1 MAPELTKLRTVTRT
15 LLTAG
20 HVLAG
25 DPPREGA
32 RAVLVKDDR
41 IAWVADP
48 SELRE
53 RVSKKERVDL
63 GDAWVMPGL
72 IDPHFHLSAYA
83 VLPGWVDV
91 TGATTVRQLAAALL
105 EGAASAPE
113 GTWVVGWGCREL
125 VTGLDLK
132 LTREVLDAAVP
143 ERPCLV
149 VHSSFHSGVANSAAL
164 ARVGFGRTTPRAPG
178 GELERDIRGEP
189 NGRVWERAFT
199 VMEWAARR
207 AELDALGD
215 GWGDRVGAL
224 STQFL
229 SEGLTH
235 VGDASMS
242 PREIEL
248 AQKTSFPFGLTAMPA
263 SGASMLGRVDDVLEG
278 PRTGEGD
285 AHLRIGP
292 VKLFADGAERCALF
306 LPYPIVMKALRG
318 LATGPAGPGG
328 PIESL
333 RIMRPR
339 FDRHG
344 VHTGMLHWR
353 GPILSDAMARAS
365 KAGFGVAVHALGN
378 EAVSQTLWAYERA
391 RVYGARIEHAMFTTQ
406 RDADRMA
413 KLGITAVIQPG
424 HVFSYGVLV
433 ATTGLD
439 EYLPPVPARRLLDAG
454 VKVSLSSDGPT
465 ALWEPLRILRLAV
478 DRRTEEGLV
487 IRPDQALTREEALR
501 AATVGA
507 ADAAGVGDVKGEIAP
522 GKLADLLVLSGDP
535 FDEHTR
541 VLQTWIGGKKVWEGD
556 PWPTST

>member
-1 MAPELTKLRTVTRT
+1 MAPQLTKLRGMTRT
-15 LLTAG
+15 LLTAA

-25 DPPREGA
+25 DPPREGP
-32 RAVLVKDDR
+32 RAVLVQDER
-41 IAWVADP
+41 IAWVGDP
-48 SELRE
+48 DELPE
-53 RVSKKERVDL
+53 KVPKKNRIDL
-63 GDAWVMPGL
+63 GEAWVIPGL
-72 IDPHFHLSAYA
+72 IDPHLHLSAYA
-83 VLPGWVDV
+83 VLPAWVDV
-91 TGATTVRQLAAALL
+91 TSATTVGQLAGMLRA
-105 EGAASAPE
+105 GAARAPE

-132 LTREVLDAAVP
+132 LTRQLLDAAVP
-143 ERPCLV
+143 DRPCLV
-149 VHSSFHSGVANSAAL
+149 AHSSFHSGVANSAAL

-178 GELERDIRGEP
+178 GEMERDIRGEP

-199 VMEWAARR
+199 VLEWAARR
-207 AELDALGD
+207 AELDGLGD
-215 GWGDRVGAL
+215 DWGERVA
-224 STQFL
+224 SMSKQFL
-229 SEGLTH
+229 AEGLTH

-248 AQKTSFPFGLTAMPA
+248 AQKSSLPVGLTAMPA
-263 SGASMLGRVDDVLEG
+263 SGASMLGRVDDVLDG

-285 AHLRIGP
+285 AGLRIGP
-292 VKLFADGAERCALF
+292 MKLFADGAERCALF
-306 LPYPIVMKALRG
+306 LPYPVLMRTLRG

-328 PIESL
+328 PVESL

-353 GPILSDAMARAS
+353 GPRLADALARGS
-365 KAGFGVAVHALGN
+365 RAGFGLAVHALGN
-378 EAVSQTLWAYERA
+378 EAVSQTLWAFERA
-391 RVYGARIEHAMFTTQ
+391 RVYGARIEHAMFTSE

-413 KLGITAVIQPG
+413 KLGVTAVIQPG

-439 EYLPPVPARRLLDAG
+439 GYLPPVPARRLLDAG
-454 VKVSLSSDGPT
+454 VKISLSSDGPT

-478 DRRTEEGLV
+478 SRRTEEGLV

-507 ADAAGVGDVKGEIAP
+507 AEAAGVGDVKGEIAP
-522 GKLADLLVLSGDP
+522 GKQADLVVLSGDP
-535 FDEHTR
+535 FDDTTR
-541 VLQTWIGGKKVWEGD
+541 VRQTWIAGKKVWEEG
-556 PWPTST
+556 S